1 MKVIEQ
7 RKEIY
12 GDFKDVAKVSQELK
26 LTMIKGY
33 TKNEPVVNEGLDMI
47 IHKLARIGA
56 KEDGWK
62 NTDSWID
69 LSNYAKLVADY
80 LESQP
85 GMLKTTVAYEKTN

>member
-7 RKEIY
+7 RRKVY
-12 GDFKDVAKVSQELK
+12 GDFKDVAKVSQDLK
-26 LTMIKGY
+26 VIMIKAY
-33 TKNEPVVNEGLDMI
+33 TKDEPVVNEGLDMI
-47 IHKLARIGA
+47 LHKLARIGS

-62 NTDSWID
+62 NIDSWID

-80 LESQP
+80 LEKQA